1 MIPINTSPAM
11 LMTTVAIHQPQYLPW
26 MPYFQ
31 KLSQADCFVF
41 LDNVQY
47 QSRGLQN
54 RNQVKGPNGAVWLT
68 VPVKSNRGDLIS
80 QIPMVDGKW
89 KKKHTATIEQFYSK
103 APFFDLY
110 SSRIKPVI
118 MSEISLLSELNK
130 QLINVFVDILDIQTK
145 LLDASSLTVSGSK
158 QEMIIDICREV
169 NATVYLSGCGAKDYQ
184 SSNNFENHGI
194 SLRYHDSVLPTYDQC
209 FARQGFVPG
218 MSALDTV
225 LNLGEDAAQYL

>member
-1 MIPINTSPAM
+1 
-11 LMTTVAIHQPQYLPW
+11 MTTVAIHQPQYLPW

-68 VPVKSNRGDLIS
+68 VPVKSNRGD
-80 QIPMVDGKW
+80 
-89 KKKHTATIEQFYSK
+89 
-103 APFFDLY
+103 
-110 SSRIKPVI
+110 
-118 MSEISLLSELNK
+118 
-130 QLINVFVDILDIQTK
+130 
-145 LLDASSLTVSGSK
+145 LDASSLTVSGSK